1 MYSSGE
7 TDVVAAMP
15 KAAHQPAAEGSSK
28 NHRVPSVL
36 SFSSV
41 SSYSISLV
49 YALILSSFILN
60 IIQLNVST
68 ISGKTNDLIIV
79 IKVYC
84 I

>member
-28 NHRVPSVL
+28 NHCVPSVL
-36 SFSSV
+36 CFSSV

-49 YALILSSFILN
+49 YALILS
-60 IIQLNVST
+60 
-68 ISGKTNDLIIV
+68 
-79 IKVYC
+79 
-84 I
+84 